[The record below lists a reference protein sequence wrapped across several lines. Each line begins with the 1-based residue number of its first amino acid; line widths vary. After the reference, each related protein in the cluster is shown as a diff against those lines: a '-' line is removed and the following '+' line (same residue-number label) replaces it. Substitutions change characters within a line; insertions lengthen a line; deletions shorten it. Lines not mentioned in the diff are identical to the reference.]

1 LIPLVCLPL
10 PCPDGRR
17 GPRSTGTLAHPGT
30 ARRGLRPRRGQPD
43 KIATL
48 ACENGNCREV
58 FRKMLAYTDFPLDEV
73 QLYFT
78 GNTILL
84 PSEY

>member
-1 LIPLVCLPL
+1 
-10 PCPDGRR
+10 
-17 GPRSTGTLAHPGT
+17 
-30 ARRGLRPRRGQPD
+30 
-43 KIATL
+43 
-48 ACENGNCREV
+48 V